1 MFFRH
6 QSTGLREKVYRRT
19 HWPAELYFRARG
31 HDAAARAHAPC
42 GIDRP
47 AAAAA
52 LCRAREAARNGPL
65 SKALE
70 KTYDGIVI
78 GAGHH
83 GLILGTYLAR
93 AGLKILLVERRLTY
107 GGGLCTREVTLPGFY
122 HNLHSINHFHIS
134 ETPWFKDLGLGER
147 VTYITPRYELGQ
159 AHHDGTALVLGRDL
173 EESVANI
180 ARFSKKDAQ
189 TFRDW
194 NRKAETI
201 TREIFLPE
209 RYTEPLPQAERE
221 ALLKR
226 TALGREFLDV
236 ASRQPLDVVRELFE
250 NEHVRLLFLFKV
262 SLFGTWLVD
271 TLSKT
276 SPMGS
281 VIRAFDLE
289 SGYQLCQGGSF
300 NLARGLMEAF
310 IAAGGTYQPQV
321 DIDRIIVE
329 NGKATGIAL
338 ADGRT
343 VRSRQFVAS
352 TLDVH
357 QTFETLIGREQ
368 LPAAFLK
375 RLDSFQYTAWS
386 LFGLHLALN
395 ESPRF
400 AAESFDPNI
409 NRTLKWS
416 IGAETMDDLYAAHAD
431 VQAGRVPKIVQFGS
445 GPLSLLDP
453 TQAPPGKHTTYC
465 WHVMPL
471 DPDIGGRSYETF
483 KEEFADR
490 IVETFARYCPNM
502 TAKNILGRYI
512 YTGREYVQEMIN
524 MRGGDIFMG
533 AFNAEQVMYN
543 HFGYRSPIPNLYS
556 AGSSGHP
563 GGAISGGAGY
573 ITAGIIAEDIGLKAW
588 WTPWNARRALEQ
600 HASMN

>member
-1 MFFRH
+1 M
-6 QSTGLREKVYRRT
+6 
-19 HWPAELYFRARG
+19 
-31 HDAAARAHAPC
+31 
-42 GIDRP
+42 
-47 AAAAA
+47 
-52 LCRAREAARNGPL
+52 
-65 SKALE
+65 SKAIE
-70 KTYDGIVI
+70 KAYDGIII

-83 GLILGTYLAR
+83 GLILGSYLAR
-93 AGLKILLVERRLTY
+93 AGLDILLVDRRLTY

-134 ETPWFKDLGLGER
+134 EAPWFKDLNLDER
-147 VTYITPRYELGQ
+147 VTYVTPRYEFGQ
-159 AHHDGTALVLGRDL
+159 AHHDGSALVLGRDL

-180 ARFSKKDAQ
+180 ARFSKRDAA
-189 TFRDW
+189 TFREW
-194 NRKAETI
+194 NRKAEKI
-201 TREIFLPE
+201 TAQIFLPE
-209 RYTEPLPQAERE
+209 RYAEPLSKAERE
-221 ALLKR
+221 SLLSR
-226 TALGREFLDV
+226 TALGREFIEVSD
-236 ASRQPLDVVRELFE
+236 RQPLDVVRELFE

-300 NLARGLMEAF
+300 NLARGLMETF
-310 IAAGGTYQPQV
+310 IAAGGSFQPQV
-321 DIDRIIVE
+321 NISRIVIENDR
-329 NGKATGIAL
+329 ATGIEL

-343 VRSRQFVAS
+343 VRAKQFVAS

-357 QTFETLIGREQ
+357 QTFESLIGREQ
-368 LPAAFLK
+368 LPAAFLNK
-375 RLDSFQYTAWS
+375 LDAFQYTAWS

-395 ESPRF
+395 ESPKF
-400 AAESFDPNI
+400 AAEKFDPNI

-416 IGAETMDDLYAAHAD
+416 IGAETIEDLFSAHMD
-431 VQAGRVPKIVQFGS
+431 VQAGRVPKLVQFGS

-471 DPDIGGRSYETF
+471 YPDLGGQSYESF
-483 KEEFADR
+483 KKDFSDKIIEC
-490 IVETFARYCPNM
+490 FARYCPNM
-502 TAKNILGRYI
+502 TSKNILGRYV

-543 HFGYRSPIPNLYS
+543 HFGYRSPIPNLYN
-556 AGSSGHP
+556 AGSAGHP

-573 ITAGIIAEDIGLKAW
+573 ISADVIARDLGIKPW
-588 WTPWNARRALEQ
+588 WTPWDARASLESLPRLERG
-600 HASMN
+600 AA

>member
-1 MFFRH
+1 
-6 QSTGLREKVYRRT
+6 
-19 HWPAELYFRARG
+19 
-31 HDAAARAHAPC
+31 
-42 GIDRP
+42 
-47 AAAAA
+47 
-52 LCRAREAARNGPL
+52 L

-70 KTYDGIVI
+70 KTYDGIII

-83 GLILGTYLAR
+83 GLILGSYLAR
-93 AGLKILLVERRLTY
+93 SGLDILLVDRRLTY

-134 ETPWFKDLGLGER
+134 EAPWFKDLDLSER
-147 VTYITPRYELGQ
+147 VTYVTPRYEFGQ
-159 AHHDGTALVLGRDL
+159 AHHDGSALVLGRDL

-180 ARFSKKDAQ
+180 ARFSKKDAA
-189 TFRDW
+189 TFREW
-194 NRKAETI
+194 NRKAEKI
-201 TREIFLPE
+201 TAQIFLPE
-209 RYTEPLPQAERE
+209 RYAEPLSKAERE
-221 ALLKR
+221 SLLSR
-226 TALGREFLDV
+226 TTLGREFLEV
-236 ASRQPLDVVRELFE
+236 SNRQPLDVVRELFE
-250 NEHVRLLFLFKV
+250 NEHVQLLFLFKV

-310 IAAGGTYQPQV
+310 IAAGGSFQPQIN
-321 DIDRIIVE
+321 IDRIVIE
-329 NGKATGIAL
+329 NGRATGIEL

-343 VRSRQFVAS
+343 VHARQFVAS

-357 QTFETLIGREQ
+357 QTFESLVGREQ
-368 LPAAFLK
+368 LPAPFLK
-375 RLDSFQYTAWS
+375 KLDSFQYTAWS

-400 AAESFDPNI
+400 ATEKFDPNI
-409 NRTLKWS
+409 NRALKWS
-416 IGAETMDDLYAAHAD
+416 IGAETMEDLFSAHQD
-431 VQAGRVPKIVQFGS
+431 VQAGRVPKLVQFGS

-471 DPDIGGRSYETF
+471 NPDLGGKSYEAF
-483 KEEFADR
+483 KEEFSDK
-490 IVETFARYCPNM
+490 IIECFARYCPNM
-502 TAKNILGRYI
+502 TNKNILGRYI
-512 YTGREYVQEMIN
+512 YTGREYVQEITN

-543 HFGYRSPIPNLYS
+543 HFGYRSPIPNLYN
-556 AGSSGHP
+556 AGSAGHP

-573 ITAGIIAEDIGLKAW
+573 ISAGLIARDLGLKPW
-588 WTPWNARRALEQ
+588 WTPWDARSALEILPQ
-600 HASMN
+600 FVRGAA

>member
-1 MFFRH
+1 LGR
-6 QSTGLREKVYRRT
+6 L
-19 HWPAELYFRARG
+19 
-31 HDAAARAHAPC
+31 AHPE
-42 GIDRP
+42 GIVT
-47 AAAAA
+47 
-52 LCRAREAARNGPL
+52 
-65 SKALE
+65 KALE
-70 KTYDGIVI
+70 KTYDGIII

-83 GLILGTYLAR
+83 GLILGSYLAR
-93 AGLKILLVERRLTY
+93 AGLDILLVERRLDY

-134 ETPWFKDLGLGER
+134 ETPWFKDLSLSER
-147 VTYITPRYELGQ
+147 VTYITPRYEFGQ
-159 AHHDGTALVLGRDL
+159 AHHDGSALVLGRDL

-180 ARFSKKDAQ
+180 GRFSKKDAA
-189 TFRDW
+189 TFREW
-194 NRKAETI
+194 NRKAEKI
-201 TREIFLPE
+201 TAQIFLPE
-209 RYTEPLPQAERE
+209 RYAEPLSKQERE
-221 ALLKR
+221 TLLSR
-226 TALGREFLDV
+226 TPLGREFLDV
-236 ASRQPLDVVRELFE
+236 SNRQPLDVVRELFE

-310 IAAGGTYQPQV
+310 IAAGGVFQPQV
-321 DIDRIIVE
+321 NIERIVIE
-329 NGKATGIAL
+329 NGRAAGIEL

-343 VRSRQFVAS
+343 VRARQFIVS

-357 QTFETLIGREQ
+357 QTFERLVGREQ
-368 LPAAFLK
+368 LPRVFLN
-375 RLDSFQYTAWS
+375 RLDDFQYTAWS

-400 AAESFDPNI
+400 AAEKFEPNI

-416 IGAETMDDLYAAHAD
+416 IGAETMEDLFSAHQD
-431 VQAGRVPKIVQFGS
+431 VQAGRVPKLVQFGS

-453 TQAPPGKHTTYC
+453 TQAPSGKHTTYC

-471 DPDIGGRSYETF
+471 DPELGGQSYETF
-483 KEEFADR
+483 KDEFADK
-490 IVETFARYCPNM
+490 IVECFARYCPNM
-502 TAKNILGRYI
+502 TSKNILGRYI

-543 HFGYRSPIPNLYS
+543 HFGYRSPIPNLYN
-556 AGSSGHP
+556 AGSAAHP

-573 ITAGIIAEDIGLKAW
+573 ITAGVIADDLGLKPW
-588 WTPWNARRALEQ
+588 WKPWDARSALELLPQ
-600 HASMN
+600 LERGAA

>member
-1 MFFRH
+1 
-6 QSTGLREKVYRRT
+6 
-19 HWPAELYFRARG
+19 
-31 HDAAARAHAPC
+31 
-42 GIDRP
+42 
-47 AAAAA
+47 
-52 LCRAREAARNGPL
+52 L
-65 SKALE
+65 SKALQ
-70 KTYDGIVI
+70 KTYDGIII

-83 GLILGTYLAR
+83 GLILGSYLAR
-93 AGLKILLVERRLTY
+93 AGLDILLVERRLTY

-134 ETPWFKDLGLGER
+134 ETPWFKDLGLDQR
-147 VTYITPRYELGQ
+147 VTYITPRYEFGQ
-159 AHHDGTALVLGRDL
+159 AHHDGSALVLGRDL

-189 TFRDW
+189 TFREW
-194 NRKAETI
+194 NKKAEAI
-201 TREIFLPE
+201 TRDIFLPE
-209 RYTEPLPQAERE
+209 RYAEPLPKDERE

-226 TALGREFLDV
+226 NALGREFLEV
-236 ASRQPLDVVRELFE
+236 ANRQPLEVVRELFE

-262 SLFGTWLVD
+262 SLFGTWLTD

-300 NLARGLMEAF
+300 NLARGLMETF
-310 IAAGGTYQPQV
+310 IAAGGAFEPQV
-321 DIDRIIVE
+321 TIDRIVIE
-329 NGKATGIAL
+329 NGKATGIEL
-338 ADGRT
+338 AGGGT
-343 VRSRQFVAS
+343 VRARQFVAS

-357 QTFETLIGREQ
+357 QTFETLVGREQ
-368 LPAAFLK
+368 LPADFLRK
-375 RLDSFQYTAWS
+375 LDGFQYTAWS

-400 AAESFDPNI
+400 KAESFDPNI
-409 NRTLKWS
+409 NRSLKWS
-416 IGAETMDDLYAAHAD
+416 IGAETMEDLNAAHLD

-445 GPLSLLDP
+445 GPSSLLDP
-453 TQAPPGKHTTYC
+453 SQAPPGKHTTYC

-471 DPDIGGRSYETF
+471 NPDIGAKSYESW
-483 KEEFADR
+483 KEEFSDR

-502 TAKNILGRYI
+502 TSKNILGRYA

-543 HFGYRSPIPNLYS
+543 HFGYRSPIPNLYN
-556 AGSSGHP
+556 AGSAGHP

-573 ITAGIIAEDIGLKAW
+573 ISAGLIVEDLGVKPW
-588 WTPWNARRALEQ
+588 WTPQDAHKALESIP
-600 HASMN
+600 AD

>member
-1 MFFRH
+1 M
-6 QSTGLREKVYRRT
+6 
-19 HWPAELYFRARG
+19 
-31 HDAAARAHAPC
+31 
-42 GIDRP
+42 
-47 AAAAA
+47 
-52 LCRAREAARNGPL
+52 
-65 SKALE
+65 SKALD
-70 KTYDGIVI
+70 KTYDGIII

-93 AGLKILLVERRLTY
+93 AGLSILLVDRRLTY

-134 ETPWFKDLGLGER
+134 ETPWFKDLNLGER
-147 VTYITPRYELGQ
+147 VTYITPRYEFGQ
-159 AHHDGTALVLGRDL
+159 AHHDGSALVLGRDL
-173 EESVANI
+173 EESIANV

-194 NRKAETI
+194 NRKAEKI
-201 TREIFLPE
+201 TAEIFLPE
-209 RYTEPLPQAERE
+209 RYAEPLPKQERE
-221 ALLKR
+221 ALLSR

-236 ASRQPLDVVRELFE
+236 SSRQPLDVVRELFE
-250 NEHVRLLFLFKV
+250 NEHVQLLFLFKV

-310 IAAGGTYQPQV
+310 IAAGGTFQPQV
-321 DIDRIIVE
+321 NIDRILIE
-329 NGKATGIAL
+329 NGRATGIEL
-338 ADGRT
+338 LGGQS
-343 VRSRQFVAS
+343 VRARQFVAS

-357 QTFETLIGREQ
+357 QTFENLIGREQ
-368 LPAAFLK
+368 LPATFLK
-375 RLDSFQYTAWS
+375 KLDGFQYTAWS

-400 AAESFDPNI
+400 AAEKFDPNI
-409 NRTLKWS
+409 NRSLKWS
-416 IGAETMDDLYAAHAD
+416 IGAETMEDLFSAHLD
-431 VQAGRVPKIVQFGS
+431 VQAGRVPKLVQFGS

-453 TQAPPGKHTTYC
+453 TQAPRGKHTTYC

-471 DPDIGGRSYETF
+471 NPDLGGQSYEAF
-483 KEEFADR
+483 KEEFSDR
-490 IVETFARYCPNM
+490 IVECFARYCPNM
-502 TAKNILGRYI
+502 TSRNILGRYV

-543 HFGYRSPIPNLYS
+543 HFGYGSSIPNLYS
-556 AGSSGHP
+556 AGSAGHP

-573 ITAGIIAEDIGLKAW
+573 ITAGIVANDLGLKPW
-588 WTPWNARRALEQ
+588 WKPWDARAALEQ
-600 HASMN
+600 LPQLERGAA

>member
-1 MFFRH
+1 
-6 QSTGLREKVYRRT
+6 
-19 HWPAELYFRARG
+19 
-31 HDAAARAHAPC
+31 
-42 GIDRP
+42 
-47 AAAAA
+47 
-52 LCRAREAARNGPL
+52 L

-70 KTYDGIVI
+70 KTYDGIII

-83 GLILGTYLAR
+83 GLILGSYLAR
-93 AGLKILLVERRLTY
+93 AGLSILLVEKRLTY

-134 ETPWFKDLGLGER
+134 EAPWFRDLDLGER
-147 VTYITPRYELGQ
+147 VNYITPRYEFGQ
-159 AHHDGTALVLGRDL
+159 AHRDGTALVLGRDL

-180 ARFSKKDAQ
+180 ARFSKKDAA
-189 TFRDW
+189 TFREW
-194 NRKAETI
+194 NRKAEKI
-201 TREIFLPE
+201 TSQIFLPE
-209 RYTEPLPQAERE
+209 RYAEPLPQAERE
-221 ALLKR
+221 ALLSR
-226 TALGREFLDV
+226 TSLGREFLEV
-236 ASRQPLDVVRELFE
+236 SGRQPLDIVRELFE
-250 NEHVRLLFLFKV
+250 SEHVRLLFLFKV

-300 NLARGLMEAF
+300 NLARGLMETF
-310 IAAGGTYQPQV
+310 IASGGAFQPQV
-321 DIDRIIVE
+321 NIGHIIVE
-329 NGKATGIAL
+329 NGRAAGIEL

-343 VRSRQFVAS
+343 VRAKQFVAS

-357 QTFETLIGREQ
+357 QTFESLIGREQ
-368 LPAAFLK
+368 LPAAFCK
-375 RLDSFQYTAWS
+375 KLDDFQYTAWS

-409 NRTLKWS
+409 NRSLKWS
-416 IGAETMDDLYAAHAD
+416 IGAETMDDLFSAHQD

-471 DPDIGGRSYETF
+471 DPDLGGRSYESF
-483 KEEFADR
+483 KEEFSDR
-490 IVETFARYCPNM
+490 IVEVFSRYCPNM
-502 TAKNILGRYI
+502 TAKNILGRYV

-543 HFGYRSPIPNLYS
+543 HFGYRSPIPNLYN
-556 AGSSGHP
+556 AGSAGHP

-573 ITAGIIAEDIGLKAW
+573 ITAGVIANELGLKPW
-588 WTPWNARRALEQ
+588 WKPWDARAALELLPQ
-600 HASMN
+600 LERGAA

>member
-1 MFFRH
+1 
-6 QSTGLREKVYRRT
+6 
-19 HWPAELYFRARG
+19 
-31 HDAAARAHAPC
+31 
-42 GIDRP
+42 
-47 AAAAA
+47 
-52 LCRAREAARNGPL
+52 L

-70 KTYDGIVI
+70 KTYDGIII

-83 GLILGTYLAR
+83 GLILGSYLAR
-93 AGLKILLVERRLTY
+93 SGLDILLVDRRLTY

-134 ETPWFKDLGLGER
+134 EAPWFKDLDLSER
-147 VTYITPRYELGQ
+147 VTYVTPRYEFGQ
-159 AHHDGTALVLGRDL
+159 AHHDESALVLGRDL

-180 ARFSKKDAQ
+180 ARFSKKDAA
-189 TFRDW
+189 TFREW
-194 NRKAETI
+194 NRKAEKI
-201 TREIFLPE
+201 TAQIFLPE
-209 RYTEPLPQAERE
+209 RYAEPLSKAERE
-221 ALLKR
+221 SLLSR
-226 TALGREFLDV
+226 TTLGREFLEV
-236 ASRQPLDVVRELFE
+236 SNRQPLDVVRELFE
-250 NEHVRLLFLFKV
+250 NEHVQLLFLFKV

-310 IAAGGTYQPQV
+310 IAAGGSFQPQIN
-321 DIDRIIVE
+321 IDRIVIE
-329 NGKATGIAL
+329 NGRATGIEL

-343 VRSRQFVAS
+343 VHARQFVAS

-357 QTFETLIGREQ
+357 QTFESLVGREQ
-368 LPAAFLK
+368 LPAPFLK
-375 RLDSFQYTAWS
+375 KLDSFQYTAWS

-400 AAESFDPNI
+400 AAEKFDPNI
-409 NRTLKWS
+409 NRALKWS
-416 IGAETMDDLYAAHAD
+416 IGAETMEDLFSAHQD
-431 VQAGRVPKIVQFGS
+431 VQAGRVPKLVQFGS

-471 DPDIGGRSYETF
+471 NPDLGGKSYEAF
-483 KEEFADR
+483 KEEFSDK
-490 IVETFARYCPNM
+490 IIECFARYCPNM
-502 TAKNILGRYI
+502 TNKNILGRYI
-512 YTGREYVQEMIN
+512 YTGREYVQEITN

-543 HFGYRSPIPNLYS
+543 HFGYRSPIPNLYN
-556 AGSSGHP
+556 AGSAGHP

-573 ITAGIIAEDIGLKAW
+573 ISAGLIARDLGLKPW
-588 WTPWNARRALEQ
+588 WTPWDARSALEILPQ
-600 HASMN
+600 FVRGAA

>member
-1 MFFRH
+1 
-6 QSTGLREKVYRRT
+6 L
-19 HWPAELYFRARG
+19 A
-31 HDAAARAHAPC
+31 
-42 GIDRP
+42 
-47 AAAAA
+47 
-52 LCRAREAARNGPL
+52 
-65 SKALE
+65 KALE
-70 KTYDGIVI
+70 KAYDGIII

-83 GLILGTYLAR
+83 GLILGSYLAR
-93 AGLKILLVERRLTY
+93 AGLDVLLVDRRLTY

-134 ETPWFKDLGLGER
+134 EAPWFKDLNLDER
-147 VTYITPRYELGQ
+147 VTYITPRYEFGQ
-159 AHHDGTALVLGRDL
+159 AHEDGSALVLGRDL

-180 ARFSKKDAQ
+180 ARFSKKDAA
-189 TFRDW
+189 TFREW
-194 NRKAETI
+194 NRKAEKI
-201 TREIFLPE
+201 TAEIFLPE
-209 RYTEPLPQAERE
+209 RYAEPLPREERE
-221 ALLKR
+221 ALLSR
-226 TALGREFLDV
+226 TALGREFLEV
-236 ASRQPLDVVRELFE
+236 SNRQPLDVVRELFE

-300 NLARGLMEAF
+300 NLARALMEVF
-310 IAAGGTYQPQV
+310 IAAGGTFQPQV
-321 DIDRIIVE
+321 NIHRIVIE
-329 NGKATGIAL
+329 NGKATGIEL

-343 VRSRQFVAS
+343 VRARQFAAS

-357 QTFETLIGREQ
+357 QTFESLVGSEQ
-368 LPAAFLK
+368 LPVAFLK
-375 RLDSFQYTAWS
+375 KLDGFRYTTWS

-400 AAESFDPNI
+400 AAEKFDPNI

-416 IGAETMDDLYAAHAD
+416 IGAETMEDLFSAHQD

-453 TQAPPGKHTTYC
+453 TQAPAGKHTTYC

-471 DPDIGGRSYETF
+471 NPELGDKSYETF
-483 KEEFADR
+483 KEEFSNR
-490 IVETFARYCPNM
+490 IIECFARYCPNM
-502 TAKNILGRYI
+502 TSRNVLGRYI
-512 YTGREYVQEMIN
+512 YTGREYVQELIN
-524 MRGGDIFMG
+524 MRCGDIFMG

-543 HFGYRSPIPNLYS
+543 HFGYRSPIPNLYN
-556 AGSSGHP
+556 AGSAAHP

-573 ITAGIIAEDIGLKAW
+573 ISAGIIANDLGLKPW
-588 WTPWNARRALEQ
+588 WTPWNARASLESLPQ
-600 HASMN
+600 PARGAA